1 MNMKMRGRRLGVA
14 VAVFTVAMAFRP
26 VAFAQDNLRDG
37 APFNGYTG
45 VTFDTTVYPYDYLVD
60 SGLAQD
66 DPAAK
71 KFKTVEAAYA
81 AAPAGTP
88 GHPTVIGIK
97 PDVYLMH
104 VGPDAPYSL
113 NVTKDNIT
121 FLGLTDDRRK
131 VVLADNRG
139 NKEGA
144 NNNGYIFD
152 VNANGFSM
160 INLSVVD
167 YANLDYEY
175 PGDPSK
181 NLHMRS
187 PVITQA
193 VAIQMAGDRHIYS
206 HVAFLSRLDTTFI
219 RTTRAYFTNVFIE
232 GTDDFLGGGTVGV
245 FNDSQIYFPT
255 GRGVMSASNLTFI
268 HTSFKA
274 ARGVEF
280 FKGFGNPDTLI
291 ECTMPVLTPT
301 THVTWMAWDVLPVHQ
316 NLFALTYRVK
326 DENGKPIRI
335 KDMIKGTPTYT
346 LSRELT
352 PEEAKAFNPWNL
364 LRATPNGV
372 ADDWDPANA
381 RAKYEADGNDVFR
394 MAMISR
400 TSAPAD
406 TSGGPFASRSSS
418 PTIRTGG
425 EGATLTASVSPAR
438 AKDTKITWSTD
449 SKLVTLSTTSGNSV
463 TVTGNNATSR
473 AEYVQVKATA
483 ENGFYVQAFVNVEPK
498 FIDPPTFAKQPVVAA
513 PLAGKV
519 SVRYLLSLGGRADLT
534 DQSQITWSQCDDASC
549 SSPRKVAV
557 SRGDAPLKAYTLT
570 PGDVGKYLEVSI
582 RPKHNISDPGP
593 ETTAISTKPIAK
605 AEVPSPNV
613 DPNFRNFV
621 EATDPA
627 IVNGE
632 WAITGTFTSVSG
644 DSLVNGYGL
653 RVSNPPG
660 AGGGFGGG
668 AGAGGAGAA
677 ARAAGGGAGVG
688 AGAAARPGAGA
699 GAAPARAPNPHAS
712 LVYVNDGPVGD
723 MTVKVVM
730 TPEKTA
736 GQGFGIAGSPADDD
750 PRAQRADIYIKY
762 DARTRTG
769 YALRFWRTIQSA
781 EKCMFQL
788 YKIDNGVG
796 APVNDQQELTG
807 VFKPNTTITLS
818 VEGDRFTARGSNT
831 TDGETL
837 SLEGAI
843 APNPYGGAG
852 VYWSGSVPVGNSNVY
867 SKLEIS
873 YPGKARR

>member
-1 MNMKMRGRRLGVA
+1 MKVRVLGLGIATVVLMVA
-14 VAVFTVAMAFRP
+14 TAFAPR
-26 VAFAQDNLRDG
+26 VQAQDNLRDG

-45 VTFDTTVYPYDYLVD
+45 VKFDTTNYAYDYLVD
-60 SGLAQD
+60 SSLSQD

-104 VGPDAPYSL
+104 VGPDAPYSIQ
-113 NVTKDNIT
+113 VTKDNIT

-160 INLSVVD
+160 INLTVCD

-181 NLHMRS
+181 NLKMRS

-219 RTTRAYFTNVFIE
+219 RTTRSYFTNVFIE

-268 HTSFKA
+268 HTNFKGKQ
-274 ARGVEF
+274 GVEF

-291 ECTMPVLTPT
+291 ECTMPVLSPT

-316 NLFALTYRVK
+316 NLFALTYHVK
-326 DENGKPIRI
+326 DANGNPIRI
-335 KDMIKGTPTYT
+335 KDLIKGTPTYT

-381 RAKYEADGNDVFR
+381 RAKYEADGSDVFR
-394 MAMISR
+394 MAMTSR
-400 TSAPAD
+400 TAAAAD
-406 TSGGPFASRSSS
+406 TSGGPFVSRSPS

-425 EGATLTASVSPAR
+425 AGATLTASVSPAR
-438 AKDTKITWSTD
+438 AKDTEITWSAD
-449 SKLVTLSTTSGNSV
+449 SKLVTLSATSGKSI
-463 TVTGNNATSR
+463 TVTGNNATNR
-473 AEYVQVKATA
+473 AEYVRVKATA
-483 ENGFYVQAFVNVEPK
+483 ANGFYVQAFVNVEPK
-498 FIDPPTFAKQPVVAA
+498 FIDAPTFVKQPVVAT

-519 SVRYLLSLGGRADLT
+519 SVRYLLNLASHPGLT
-534 DQSQITWSQCDDASC
+534 DQSQITWSQCDDAAC

-557 SRGDAPLKAYTLT
+557 SRGDLPLRTYTLT

-593 ETTAISTKPIAK
+593 ETTAIAAKPITA

-613 DPNFRNFV
+613 NPDFRNFV
-621 EATDPA
+621 EATDPS

-632 WAITGTFTSVSG
+632 WTIVGTWTSVTG
-644 DSLVNGYGL
+644 DTLVNGYGV

-660 AGGGFGGG
+660 AAGGPGGGFGGG
-668 AGAGGAGAA
+668 GAAAGAA
-677 ARAAGGGAGVG
+677 ARAG
-688 AGAAARPGAGA
+688 
-699 GAAPARAPNPHAS
+699 GAAPPATPARAANPHAS
-712 LVYVNDGPVGD
+712 LIYFNDGPVGD
-723 MTVKVVM
+723 MAVKVVM
-730 TPEKTA
+730 SPEKNA

-762 DARTRTG
+762 DPRTKSG

-788 YKIDNGVG
+788 YRIENGVG
-796 APVNDQQELTG
+796 TPLNDQQQLTG
-807 VFKPNTTITLS
+807 VFKPDTTITLS
-818 VEGDRFTARGSNT
+818 VVGDKFTAKGSNT
-831 TDGETL
+831 LDHDTL
-837 SLEGAI
+837 SLEGTI
-843 APNPYGGAG
+843 TPNPFGGAG

-867 SKLEIS
+867 SELQIS
-873 YPGKARR
+873 YPASAKH

>member
-1 MNMKMRGRRLGVA
+1 MRMHGRAMEIALGVLTIA
-14 VAVFTVAMAFRP
+14 AALTP
-26 VAFAQDNLRDG
+26 VSFSQDNLRDA

-45 VTFDTTVYPYDYLVD
+45 VTFDTRGYSYDYLVD
-60 SGLAQD
+60 SSLSQD
-66 DPAAK
+66 DPANR

-88 GHPTVIGIK
+88 DHPTVIGIK

-113 NVTKDNIT
+113 QVRKDNIT

-160 INLSVVD
+160 INLTVCD

-193 VAIQMAGDRHIYS
+193 VAIQMQCDRHVYS

-219 RTTRAYFTNVFIE
+219 RTTRSYFTNVFIE

-245 FNDSQIYFPT
+245 FNDSEIYFPT

-268 HTSFKA
+268 HTTFKGA
-274 ARGVEF
+274 QGVEF
-280 FKGFGNPDTLI
+280 YKGFGNPDTLI
-291 ECTMPVLTPT
+291 ECTMPVIGPK

-316 NLFALTYRVK
+316 DLFAMTYRVK
-326 DENGKPIRI
+326 DANGNPLRI

-364 LRATPNGV
+364 LRAPVNGP

-381 RAKYEADGNDVFR
+381 RSKYEADGSDVFR
-394 MAMISR
+394 MAMASR
-400 TSAPAD
+400 TAAAAD
-406 TSGGPFASRSSS
+406 TSAGPFVSRSAA

-425 EGATLTASVSPAR
+425 EGATLTASVSPLRAR
-438 AKDTKITWSTD
+438 DTKITWSTD
-449 SKLVTLSTTSGNSV
+449 SKLVTLSATTGNTV
-463 TVTGNNATSR
+463 TVNGNNATNR
-473 AEYVQVKATA
+473 AEWVRVKATA
-483 ENGFYVQAFVNVEPK
+483 ANGFFVQAWVNVEPK
-498 FIDPPTFAKQPVVAA
+498 FIDPPTFVKQPAIAA

-519 SVRYLLSLGGRADLT
+519 SVRYLLNLASHPGLE
-534 DQSQITWSQCDDASC
+534 DQSQITWLQCDDASC

-557 SRGDAPLKAYTLT
+557 SRGDVPLKTYTLT
-570 PGDVGKYLEVSI
+570 PGDVGKYLQVSI

-593 ETTAISTKPIAK
+593 ETTAISAKPITK

-613 DPNFRNFV
+613 NPDFRNFV
-621 EATDPA
+621 EATNTD

-632 WAITGTFTSVSG
+632 WTITGTFTSVTG
-644 DSLVNGYGL
+644 DALMNGYGV

-660 AGGGFGGG
+660 AASGGFGGG
-668 AGAGGAGAA
+668 VAGG
-677 ARAAGGGAGVG
+677 
-688 AGAAARPGAGA
+688 AARPGAA
-699 GAAPARAPNPHAS
+699 TGAAPARAANPHAS
-712 LVYVNDGPVGD
+712 LVYVNDWPVGD

-730 TPEKTA
+730 SPEKNA

-762 DARTRTG
+762 DPRTRTG

-796 APVNDQQELTG
+796 SPVNDQQQLTG

-818 VEGDRFTARGSNT
+818 VVGDKLTAKGSNT
-831 TDGETL
+831 MDDETL
-837 SLEGAI
+837 SLEGTI
-843 APNPYGGAG
+843 TPNTFGSAG

-867 SKLEIS
+867 SQIEIS
-873 YPGKARR
+873 YPGQAKR